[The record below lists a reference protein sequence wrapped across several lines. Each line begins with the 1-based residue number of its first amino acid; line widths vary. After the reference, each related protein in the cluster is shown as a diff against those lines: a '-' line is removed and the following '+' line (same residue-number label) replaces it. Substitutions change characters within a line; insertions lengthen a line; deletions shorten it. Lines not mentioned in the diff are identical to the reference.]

1 MKKQLVSLLLLAA
14 ARASQTDG
22 GIGLET
28 SVDDGSE
35 DYLEENAWLGHSD
48 FDG

>member
-14 ARASQTDG
+14 ACASQSDG

-28 SVDDGSE
+28 TVDEGNE

-48 FDG
+48 FEG